1 VGSPSRLPAW
11 FTDIG
16 RWQQELRAELA
27 TLPETLRLLREA
39 VANMQVVTKRLVDA
53 TAALEQLT
61 AASAVMADAQRRF
74 DDLAASLRLPLGG
87 DQEDRVRRAVDDARD
102 AINSIARLNPLWPR
116 AKPPTEG

>member
-1 VGSPSRLPAW
+1 MGSPSRLPAW